1 MNIELQQDQKDC
13 GLIVLQA
20 FYKHFYKSKLDINI
34 LKQNITY
41 GQNGISLFDLSNL
54 AQNIGM
60 ELNVLEGDFHS
71 FLNLDIHETFFTLI
85 NDDNYFHYIII
96 NEKDDKYIYASDPSK
111 GRIKIPIER
120 FKNMYLNIIVKVQKT
135 NNINKSL
142 INEHRALDIFSK
154 HLFSIILISFL
165 SILIQGLLFASSFYL
180 KYVIDKVI
188 FSNESNKLLTITIIF
203 VWIFVVRIL
212 SEFINNFLK
221 QKMMQ
226 KIEFSLLNIFIDKS
240 LNGKIQQI
248 EKISKSEY
256 MQRVASISEVSLFYS
271 NVIVIIFSN
280 ILSIM
285 VSCLVMGF
293 ISWKLLFIVLF
304 SLLIYFIFSLFLKIK
319 INKRYPKI
327 IQNNIFLMEN
337 NMEIFLNNIY
347 SKNSFYK
354 TQKLE
359 EISNAIKNIKKDNFN
374 FWNIINFKNI
384 FTKLIFAIQQFI
396 VIYIAT
402 KLIIVGTFS
411 LGNLLLFNSIVLFL
425 NSPIENLI
433 ELIVN
438 WKISRMQINRLS
450 YVLFIENENT
460 INRTCEIEKIKL
472 IDFKDVSF
480 AYTNKNL
487 FNNKTINI
495 TDSTKIIGPN
505 GSGKSTLLKL
515 IYGLYDN
522 YNGKILI
529 NGFELKD
536 INLDKYREKIFF
548 NVNNIYFPNE
558 FIVDFITC
566 KNEKAL
572 NSLKHNI
579 NKFHLTELLNYFN
592 LSWTYKIEDGG
603 VFLSSGQRQI
613 INLLKLFCFD
623 YDLILFDEAFENIS
637 SDVFPDIKKAIL
649 EVQPQAMFIEISHNK
664 HYICDKN
671 IIEL

>member
-135 NNINKSL
+135 NNINKNL

-304 SLLIYFIFSLFLKIK
+304 SLLVYFIFSLFLKIK

-327 IQNNIFLMEN
+327 IQNNIFLKEN

-359 EISNAIKNIKKDNFN
+359 EISNAIKNIKRDNFS

-384 FTKLIFAIQQFI
+384 FTKLIFVIQQFI

-460 INRTCEIEKIKL
+460 INRTSEIDKIKI

-487 FNNKTINI
+487 FNNKTISI

-522 YNGKILI
+522 YDGKILI
-529 NGFELKD
+529 NGLELKD

-572 NSLKHNI
+572 NNLKHNI
-579 NKFHLTELLNYFN
+579 NKCHLTELLNYFN

-649 EVQPQAMFIEISHNK
+649 EVQQQALFIEISHNK

>member
-135 NNINKSL
+135 NNINKNL

-304 SLLIYFIFSLFLKIK
+304 SLLVYFIFSLFLKIK

-337 NMEIFLNNIY
+337 NIEIFLNNIY

-359 EISNAIKNIKKDNFN
+359 EISNAIKNIKKDNFS

-460 INRTCEIEKIKL
+460 INRTSEIDKIKI

-522 YNGKILI
+522 YDGKILI
-529 NGFELKD
+529 NGLELKD

-572 NSLKHNI
+572 NNLKHNI
-579 NKFHLTELLNYFN
+579 NKFKLTELLNYFN

>member
-135 NNINKSL
+135 NNINKNL

-188 FSNESNKLLTITIIF
+188 FSNESDKLLTITIIF

-240 LNGKIQQI
+240 LNWKIQQI

-304 SLLIYFIFSLFLKIK
+304 SLLVYFIFSLFLKIK

-359 EISNAIKNIKKDNFN
+359 EISNAIKNIKRDNFN

-384 FTKLIFAIQQFI
+384 FTKLIFVIQQFI

-460 INRTCEIEKIKL
+460 INRTCEIDKIKI

-522 YNGKILI
+522 YDGKILI
-529 NGFELKD
+529 NGLELKD

-572 NSLKHNI
+572 NNLKHNI
-579 NKFHLTELLNYFN
+579 NKFKLTELLNYFN

>member
-135 NNINKSL
+135 NNINKNL

-188 FSNESNKLLTITIIF
+188 FSNESDKLLTITIIF

-304 SLLIYFIFSLFLKIK
+304 SLLVYFIFSLFLKIK

-359 EISNAIKNIKKDNFN
+359 EISNAIKNIKKDNFS

-460 INRTCEIEKIKL
+460 INRTCEIDKIKI

-522 YNGKILI
+522 YDGKILI
-529 NGFELKD
+529 NGLELKD

-572 NSLKHNI
+572 NNLKHNI
-579 NKFHLTELLNYFN
+579 NKFKLTELLNYFN

-649 EVQPQAMFIEISHNK
+649 EVQPQALFIEISHNK

>member
-135 NNINKSL
+135 NNINKNL

-188 FSNESNKLLTITIIF
+188 FSNESDKLLTITIIF

-374 FWNIINFKNI
+374 FWNIISFKNI

-460 INRTCEIEKIKL
+460 INRTYEIDKIKI

-495 TDSTKIIGPN
+495 NDSTKIIGPN

-558 FIVDFITC
+558 FIVDFITY

-572 NSLKHNI
+572 NNLKHNI
-579 NKFHLTELLNYFN
+579 NKFKLTELLNYFN

>member
-135 NNINKSL
+135 NNINKNL

-188 FSNESNKLLTITIIF
+188 FSNESDKLLTITIIF

-256 MQRVASISEVSLFYS
+256 LQRVASISEVSLFYS

-304 SLLIYFIFSLFLKIK
+304 SLLVYFIFSLFLKIK

-337 NMEIFLNNIY
+337 NMEIFLNNTY

-359 EISNAIKNIKKDNFN
+359 EISNAIKNIKRDNFS

-460 INRTCEIEKIKL
+460 INRTCEIDKIKI

-522 YNGKILI
+522 YDGKILI
-529 NGFELKD
+529 NGLELKD

-548 NVNNIYFPNE
+548 NVNDIYFPNE

-572 NSLKHNI
+572 NNLKHNI
-579 NKFHLTELLNYFN
+579 NKFKLTELLNYFN

>member
-135 NNINKSL
+135 NNINKNL

-188 FSNESNKLLTITIIF
+188 FSNESDKLLTITIIF

-304 SLLIYFIFSLFLKIK
+304 SLLVYFIFSLFLKIK

-359 EISNAIKNIKKDNFN
+359 EISNAIKNIKKDNFS

-522 YNGKILI
+522 YDGKILI
-529 NGFELKD
+529 NGLELKD

-572 NSLKHNI
+572 NNLKHNI
-579 NKFHLTELLNYFN
+579 NKFKLTELLNYFN

>member
-188 FSNESNKLLTITIIF
+188 FSNESDKLLTITIIF

-304 SLLIYFIFSLFLKIK
+304 SLLVYFIFSLFLKIK

-359 EISNAIKNIKKDNFN
+359 EISNAIKNIKRDNFS

-384 FTKLIFAIQQFI
+384 FTKLIFVIQQFI

-460 INRTCEIEKIKL
+460 INRTCEIDKIKI

-522 YNGKILI
+522 YDGKILI
-529 NGFELKD
+529 NGLELKD

-572 NSLKHNI
+572 NNLKHNI
-579 NKFHLTELLNYFN
+579 NKFKLTELLNYFN

>member
-135 NNINKSL
+135 NNINKNL
-142 INEHRALDIFSK
+142 INEHRALDIFSE

-188 FSNESNKLLTITIIF
+188 FSNESDKLLTITIIF

-304 SLLIYFIFSLFLKIK
+304 SLLVYFIFSLFLKIK

-327 IQNNIFLMEN
+327 IQNNIFLMGN

-359 EISNAIKNIKKDNFN
+359 EISNAIKNIKRDNFS

-384 FTKLIFAIQQFI
+384 FTKLIFVIQQFI

-460 INRTCEIEKIKL
+460 INRTCEIDKIKI

-522 YNGKILI
+522 YDGKILI
-529 NGFELKD
+529 NGLELKD

-572 NSLKHNI
+572 NNLKHNI
-579 NKFHLTELLNYFN
+579 NKFKLTELLNYFN

-649 EVQPQAMFIEISHNK
+649 EVQPQAMFIEISYNK

>member
-135 NNINKSL
+135 NNINKNL

-188 FSNESNKLLTITIIF
+188 FSNETNMLLTITIIF

-304 SLLIYFIFSLFLKIK
+304 SLLVYFIFSLFLKIK

-359 EISNAIKNIKKDNFN
+359 EISNAIKNIKKDNFS

-460 INRTCEIEKIKL
+460 INRTSEIDKIKI

-522 YNGKILI
+522 YDGKILI
-529 NGFELKD
+529 NGLELKD

-572 NSLKHNI
+572 NNLKHNI
-579 NKFHLTELLNYFN
+579 NKFKLTELLNYFN

-649 EVQPQAMFIEISHNK
+649 EVQPQALFIEISHNK

>member
-135 NNINKSL
+135 NNINKNL

-188 FSNESNKLLTITIIF
+188 FSNESDKLLTITIIF

-304 SLLIYFIFSLFLKIK
+304 SLLVYFIFSLFLKIK

-359 EISNAIKNIKKDNFN
+359 EISNAIKNIKKDNFS

-460 INRTCEIEKIKL
+460 INRTSEIDKIKI

-522 YNGKILI
+522 YDGKILI
-529 NGFELKD
+529 NGLELKD

-572 NSLKHNI
+572 NNLKHNI

>member
-135 NNINKSL
+135 NNINKNL

-188 FSNESNKLLTITIIF
+188 FSNESDKLLTITIIF

-304 SLLIYFIFSLFLKIK
+304 SLLVYFIFSLFLKIK

-337 NMEIFLNNIY
+337 NMEIFLNNTY

-359 EISNAIKNIKKDNFN
+359 EISNAIKNIKKDNFS
-374 FWNIINFKNI
+374 FWNIFNFKNI

-505 GSGKSTLLKL
+505 GLGKSTLLKL

-522 YNGKILI
+522 YDGKILI
-529 NGFELKD
+529 NGLELKD

-572 NSLKHNI
+572 NNLKHNI
-579 NKFHLTELLNYFN
+579 NKFKLTELLNYFN

>member
-135 NNINKSL
+135 NNINKNL

-188 FSNESNKLLTITIIF
+188 FSNESDKLLTITIIF

-304 SLLIYFIFSLFLKIK
+304 SLLVYFIFSLFLKIK

-359 EISNAIKNIKKDNFN
+359 EISNAIKNIKKDNFS

-572 NSLKHNI
+572 NNLKHNI
-579 NKFHLTELLNYFN
+579 NKFKLTELLNYFN

-649 EVQPQAMFIEISHNK
+649 EVQPQALFIEISHNK

>member
-135 NNINKSL
+135 NNINKNL

-188 FSNESNKLLTITIIF
+188 FSNESDKLLTITIIF

-304 SLLIYFIFSLFLKIK
+304 SLLVYFIFSLFLKIK

-359 EISNAIKNIKKDNFN
+359 EISNAIKNIKRDNFS

-384 FTKLIFAIQQFI
+384 FTKLIFVIQQFI

-460 INRTCEIEKIKL
+460 INRTCEIDKIKI

-522 YNGKILI
+522 YDGKILI
-529 NGFELKD
+529 NGLELKD

-572 NSLKHNI
+572 NNLKHNI
-579 NKFHLTELLNYFN
+579 NKFKLTELLNYFN

-649 EVQPQAMFIEISHNK
+649 EVQPQAMFIEISYNK

>member
-135 NNINKSL
+135 NNINKNL

-188 FSNESNKLLTITIIF
+188 FSNESDKLLTITIIF

-304 SLLIYFIFSLFLKIK
+304 SLLVYFIFSLFLKIK

-359 EISNAIKNIKKDNFN
+359 EISNAIKNIKKDNFS

-460 INRTCEIEKIKL
+460 INRTCEIDKIKI

-495 TDSTKIIGPN
+495 TDSTKIIGSN

-522 YNGKILI
+522 YDGKILI
-529 NGFELKD
+529 NGLELKD

-572 NSLKHNI
+572 NNLKHNI
-579 NKFHLTELLNYFN
+579 NKFKLTELLNYFN

>member
-135 NNINKSL
+135 NNINKNL

-188 FSNESNKLLTITIIF
+188 FSNESDKLLTITIIF

-304 SLLIYFIFSLFLKIK
+304 SLLVYFIFSLFLKIK

-337 NMEIFLNNIY
+337 NMEIFLNNTY

-359 EISNAIKNIKKDNFN
+359 EISNAIKNIKRDNFS

-460 INRTCEIEKIKL
+460 INRTCEIDKIKI

-480 AYTNKNL
+480 AYTNKSL

-522 YNGKILI
+522 YDGKILI
-529 NGFELKD
+529 NGLELKD

-572 NSLKHNI
+572 NNLKHNI

-603 VFLSSGQRQI
+603 MFLSSGQRQI

>member
-135 NNINKSL
+135 NNINKNL

-188 FSNESNKLLTITIIF
+188 FSNESDKLLTITIIF

-359 EISNAIKNIKKDNFN
+359 EISNAIKNIKKDNFS

-460 INRTCEIEKIKL
+460 INRTSEIDKIKI

-522 YNGKILI
+522 YDGKILI
-529 NGFELKD
+529 NGLELKD

-572 NSLKHNI
+572 NNLKHNI
-579 NKFHLTELLNYFN
+579 NKFKLTELLNYFN

-603 VFLSSGQRQI
+603 MFLSSGQRQI

>member
-135 NNINKSL
+135 NNINKNL

-188 FSNESNKLLTITIIF
+188 FSNESDKLLTITIIF

-304 SLLIYFIFSLFLKIK
+304 SLLVYFIFSLFLKIK

-359 EISNAIKNIKKDNFN
+359 EISNAIKNIKKDNFS

-460 INRTCEIEKIKL
+460 INRTSEIDKIKI

-572 NSLKHNI
+572 NNLKHNI
-579 NKFHLTELLNYFN
+579 NKFKLTELLNYFN

-603 VFLSSGQRQI
+603 MFLSSGQRQI

>member
-135 NNINKSL
+135 NNINKNL

-304 SLLIYFIFSLFLKIK
+304 SLLVYFIFSLFLKIK

-359 EISNAIKNIKKDNFN
+359 EISNAIKNIKRDNFS

-460 INRTCEIEKIKL
+460 INRTCEIDKIKI

-480 AYTNKNL
+480 AYTNKSL

-522 YNGKILI
+522 YDGKILI
-529 NGFELKD
+529 NGLELKD

-572 NSLKHNI
+572 NNLKHNI

-603 VFLSSGQRQI
+603 MFLSSGQRQI

>member
-1 MNIELQQDQKDC
+1 MY
-13 GLIVLQA
+13 
-20 FYKHFYKSKLDINI
+20 YKLFTSISTNLN

-135 NNINKSL
+135 NNINKNL

-188 FSNESNKLLTITIIF
+188 FSNESDKLLTITIIF

-304 SLLIYFIFSLFLKIK
+304 SLLVYFIFSLFLKIK

-359 EISNAIKNIKKDNFN
+359 EISNAIKNIKRDNFS

-384 FTKLIFAIQQFI
+384 FTKLIFVIQQFI

-460 INRTCEIEKIKL
+460 INRTCEIDKIKI

-522 YNGKILI
+522 YDGKILI
-529 NGFELKD
+529 NGLELKD

-572 NSLKHNI
+572 NNLKHNI
-579 NKFHLTELLNYFN
+579 NKFKLTELLNYFN